1 MDIKPI
7 FNCYNSNIIIET
19 VFVNDIAVRMYETAG
34 IKTVAK
40 VKANINF
47 NSVKQTDMLFENPN
61 DVDLE
66 AMTFKPFEIKTLEV
80 MI

>member
-1 MDIKPI
+1 
-7 FNCYNSNIIIET
+7 
-19 VFVNDIAVRMYETAG
+19 MYETAG
-34 IKTVAK
+34 IKTVAR

-47 NSVKQTDMLFENPN
+47 ISVKQTDMLFENAV

-80 MI
+80 KR